1 MESGICTVRQRVD
14 LETLRAR
21 SACVC
26 SRACGLITA
35 GKLTHR
41 SLGVELSARHHFSVA
56 THTHHQHRVSGGAG
70 GVIDSVMPTTSCQAR
85 SVSQA
90 VAVDQTFLTGDR
102 AKLVARAH
110 ARRVRA
116 RCPNGFGRG
125 QPQPICMHRVHPHSR
140 SPIARNH
147 SYPTAL
153 LRTASENRRTDGD
166 GNGMDTVACRAGDA
180 PAAVKRAWWAGSGIG
195 ASETIRNFLHRR
207 IAASRTSRPTR
218 LSASASSGGL

>member
-1 MESGICTVRQRVD
+1 MCV
-14 LETLRAR
+14 L
-21 SACVC
+21 ACVR
-26 SRACGLITA
+26 SHHSTA

-180 PAAVKRAWWAGSGIG
+180 PAAVERAWWAASGAWLVLPQLG
-195 ASETIRNFLHRR
+195 RTPVGGVRNDR
-207 IAASRTSRPTR
+207 R
-218 LSASASSGGL
+218 LSPNSCPP